1 MRELFHQDLKIV
13 GDQLGEMTTLVHGAM
28 SNATKSLLDQDLH
41 LAESVIEDDRR
52 VDALQVDLDERAIQI
67 LARQA
72 PVAGDLRLVVGG
84 LRMSASIE
92 RMGDLA
98 RHIAQLTRLRYPGP
112 VLPESLVPTF
122 VELGRLDVEITELT
136 REFLATR
143 EPELGDRIVEDD
155 HQVDDLHRSVFVAV
169 ARPDWHESAEVTV
182 DVALASRFYER
193 FADHAVSV
201 AKKVNYLLTG
211 DWDTDHAADPAAG

>member
-13 GDQLGEMTTLVHGAM
+13 GDQLTEMVTLVRSAM
-28 SNATKSLLDQDLH
+28 VDATNSLLEQDLH
-41 LAESVIEDDRR
+41 LAEAVIVADTH
-52 VDALQVDLDERAIQI
+52 VDELQVDLDERAIQI

-72 PVAGDLRLVVGG
+72 PVAGDLRLVVAG

-98 RHIAQLTRLRYPGP
+98 RHISQLARMRFPRA
-112 VLPESLVPTF
+112 VVPESLTPTF
-122 VELGRLDVEITELT
+122 AELGRLTVDITDLARDLLETRDGELV
-136 REFLATR
+136 
-143 EPELGDRIVEDD
+143 DRILEEDQKID
-155 HQVDDLHRSVFVAV
+155 ELHRSVFVAI
-169 ARPDWHESAEVTV
+169 ARPEWQESPEVTV

-193 FADHAVSV
+193 YADHAVSV

-211 DWDTDHAADPAAG
+211 DWAADHADAATN